1 MKKRS
6 IAFLLSLVMLLSLLT
21 PTALAEE
28 PDQEGQA
35 TEERTEIPA
44 LSAAEVAVP
53 REAAFGDETTV
64 TAPEGAESYQ
74 WQFQLMEGLWVNI
87 SGDESAAIVLT
98 YAKVCNMLDESGAA
112 SLRCLVDGAASETL
126 TVTVTDEPAQ
136 EPDETPV
143 PDEEPVLDEEPVPD
157 EEPVLDE
164 EPVIQPV
171 LPILDPQQSAE
182 DTIVGVSNSAVGAQE
197 ETGDETPAEDET
209 PNPKRYSVVI
219 KYVFEDETPAANSW
233 TSTIGENEAL
243 NETVTSPTVVG
254 YAPDRTE
261 VVLNVEQVTKDIVET
276 VTYSPAEVNFTVEH
290 YWQNLENDEYGTAP
304 HETSTERGMTNDPV
318 GDGFAKT
325 YDGFTALL
333 YNTRTKIAADGTTV
347 VKIYYV
353 RNYYLLTFN
362 LDGGYGVDPIYARYG
377 ATVSVNDPQKAGY
390 TFDKWEP
397 DVPATVPY
405 ANTSYTAKW
414 NEGNA
419 TYLVQYWQE
428 NANDNGY
435 SYESSEKK
443 SGQVGSQVSGSD
455 TKRYTGFHFDH
466 ADQNVTIL
474 GDGTSV
480 VNVYYK
486 RDTYTLTFK
495 VETWPSGWVTKAEF
509 KNVKYG
515 EDTTKYWN
523 QAPSGYLWYVDVP
536 DYSGEVPFYTAA
548 PDMPNSNLTIYGDTS
563 NGSSTIHYQEL
574 RTNKKIKD
582 DLKVQIRKWGFTS
595 EDYIKI
601 PGFKYN
607 SSSPKQGVQS
617 RDKDRYIYYTRES
630 YRLDFNNH
638 GTIIDSKSVPYEAA
652 LSGYNIGEPAYP
664 SGENGLEEG
673 AYEFD
678 GWYMDPGFTTPVN
691 WSTDN
696 LPYHNQVLYAKRK
709 LKTHTVRLFQTEDA
723 AKPLYTYTD
732 VTHGTCVA
740 AVEAPES
747 SYSFAGWWYK
757 EDGVEKRFDF
767 SMPIRRDMGIYAK
780 WSDNTMVPFTIHFQL
795 ANGTPVAGD
804 YTDYA
809 LAGTTLTV
817 DALTGSSLYPDYQ
830 KGYFPHVKSHNV
842 KMMVD
847 GTNEFTFIYT
857 RKDTVKYTVRYV
869 DAATGED
876 LIDSVTHDTSD
887 AIVTE
892 NFVVIPN
899 YRPDAYQKRL
909 ILSSNEE
916 ENVIIFYYTK
926 DTVHAP
932 LRVIHWTQNIA
943 GTGYN
948 VQQEYTNLDAVIG
961 ESYREAPKNLTG
973 FHYVRGDVNGVETDL
988 VTIDGVKYL
997 QGTVESGTGLV
1008 LNLYYDRDSYG
1019 YVFRFLEEGTDEVLA
1034 NPVEGSAL
1042 YESQVTERAKTIPGY
1057 VLMGPAQSQTIKIGT
1072 SDNERTFYYKEA
1084 DVTIL
1089 YKAVTEDMGSVSL
1102 GSESIKAIQGDADGS
1117 TPTAKDGYEFKGWYK
1132 DEQCVTPVDGSW
1144 VGADNKLTPQKE
1156 NGVYVAR
1163 TYYAK
1168 FAEKEITINYV
1179 AVGPDGATDF
1189 GSVTPANEKVKAVT
1203 GVAQGST
1210 AAANGGFRFVGWY
1223 DNANCTGTA
1232 LSDNPNYVPT
1242 KPGDL
1247 WTDATYYAKFEP
1259 DVADLTISKRG
1270 CANID
1275 ENQSFI
1281 FTVKG
1286 EGLPTEGLKVVVTGN
1301 GSVTIKGLK
1310 VGTTYTIT
1318 EDTGWSWRYTPTA
1331 EKQEHTMVAGENQNT
1346 VTFTNERPMD
1356 KWLNGCSI
1364 KVNNWKQKQKAGEE
1378 SPETN

>member
-6 IAFLLSLVMLLSLLT
+6 IAFLLSLIMLLSLLT

-28 PDQEGQA
+28 PEQEGQA

-44 LSAAEVAVP
+44 LSETTVAVP

-74 WQFQLMEGLWVNI
+74 WQFRLMEDLWVNI
-87 SGDESAAIVLT
+87 SGDESAEIVLT

-126 TVTVTDEPAQ
+126 TVTVTDETAQ

-157 EEPVLDE
+157 EEPV
-164 EPVIQPV
+164 IQPV
-171 LPILDPQQSAE
+171 LPVLDPQQSAE
-182 DTIVGVSNSAVGAQE
+182 DTIMGVSNGAVGVQE
-197 ETGDETPAEDET
+197 ETGDEDVVAQDET
-209 PNPKRYSVVI
+209 PNPKKYSVEI
-219 KYVFEDETPAANSW
+219 KYVFENGTPAANSW

-254 YAPDRTE
+254 YAPDSAE
-261 VVLNVEQVTKDIVET
+261 VVLNVAHVTGNIVET
-276 VTYSPAEVNFTVEH
+276 VTYFPAEVNFTVEH
-290 YWQNLENDEYGTAP
+290 YWQNLENDGYGATP
-304 HETSTERGMTNDPV
+304 HETSTESGTTNDPV
-318 GDGFAKT
+318 GEGFAKS

-333 YNTRTKIAADGTTV
+333 YNTRTKIAADGSTV

-377 ATVSVNDPQKAGY
+377 ATVSVNDPQKAGH
-390 TFDKWEP
+390 TFDKWQP
-397 DVPATVPY
+397 DIPATVPY

-414 NEGNA
+414 NKGNA

-435 SYESSEKK
+435 SYESSEQK

-486 RDTYTLTFK
+486 RNTYTLTFK
-495 VETWPSGWVTKAEF
+495 VETWFDWTTETEF

-515 EDTTKYWN
+515 EDTTKYWD
-523 QAPSGYLWYVDVP
+523 QASSEYLWYTGA
-536 DYSGEVPFYTAA
+536 YSSTFYTAA
-548 PDMPNSNLTIYGDTS
+548 PDMPDNDLTIYGKTS
-563 NGSSTIHYQEL
+563 KGSSTIHYLE
-574 RTNKKIKD
+574 KKTGVTIKD
-582 DLKVQIRKWGFTS
+582 DLTVRRGTWSFTS

-601 PGFKYN
+601 PGFKYD
-607 SSSPKQGVQS
+607 SSSPGQGVS
-617 RDKDRYIYYTRES
+617 SSKKDRYIYYTRKS
-630 YRLDFNNH
+630 YQLDFNNH

-691 WSTDN
+691 WSTDKM
-696 LPYHNQVLYAKRK
+696 PYHNQVLYAKWK
-709 LKTHTVRLFQTEDA
+709 LKTHTVRLLQTEDA
-723 AKPLYTYTD
+723 AEPLYTYTD

-740 AVEAPES
+740 AVEDPKNG

-767 SMPIRRDMGIYAK
+767 SMPIRRDMNIYAK
-780 WSDNTMVPFTIHFQL
+780 WSDNTMVPFTIHFML
-795 ANGTPVAGD
+795 DDETTKVADD

-830 KGYFPHVKSHNV
+830 KGYFPNVKSHNV

-869 DAATGED
+869 DAATGKD
-876 LIDSVTHDTSD
+876 LIESVTKDTSD

-892 NFVVIPN
+892 NFVAIEG

-916 ENVIIFYYTK
+916 ENVIIFYYTVDK
-926 DTVHAP
+926 VHAP

-948 VQQEYTNLDAVIG
+948 IQQEYTNLDAVIG
-961 ESYREAPKNLTG
+961 ESYQEAPKNLTG
-973 FHYVRGDVNGVETDL
+973 FHYVRGDVNGVETAL
-988 VTIDGVKYL
+988 VTIDGVEYL
-997 QGTVESGTGLV
+997 QGIVGSGTGLV
-1008 LNLYYDRDSYG
+1008 LNLYYDRDSYD
-1019 YVFRFLEEGTDEVLA
+1019 YVFRFLEEGTDEELA
-1034 NPVEGSAL
+1034 DPVEGRAL

-1057 VLMGPAQSQTIKIGT
+1057 VLVDSAQSQTIKIGT
-1072 SDNERTFYYKEA
+1072 SDNVRTFYYKEA

-1102 GSESIKAIQGDADGS
+1102 ASESIKAIQGDAEGS

-1132 DEQCVTPVDGSW
+1132 DEQCVTPVESSW
-1144 VGADNKLTPQKE
+1144 VDADNKLTPQKE

-1168 FAEKEITINYV
+1168 FAEKEATINYQV
-1179 AVGPDGATDF
+1179 VGPDGCGTLDRYSETVMVVSGTAN
-1189 GSVTPANEKVKAVT
+1189 GSIP
-1203 GVAQGST
+1203 T
-1210 AAANGGFRFVGWY
+1210 AAAGFRFVGWFKDVACTEAVEPSWVT
-1223 DNANCTGTA
+1223 DNKLT
-1232 LSDNPNYVPT
+1232 PQ

-1259 DVADLTISKRG
+1259 DVADLTISKSG
-1270 CANID
+1270 CADID

-1281 FTVKG
+1281 FTVTG
-1286 EGLPTEGLKVVVTGN
+1286 EGLPAEGLKVVVTGN
-1301 GSVTIKGLK
+1301 GSVTITGLK

-1331 EKQEHTMVAGENQNT
+1331 KEQKKMLDVDKTKNT
-1346 VTFTNERPMD
+1346 VIFSNSRNEDR
-1356 KWLNGCSI
+1356 WLNGCSI
-1364 KVNNWKQKQKAGEE
+1364 KVNNWKKKAGEE

>member
-28 PDQEGQA
+28 PDQEAQV
-35 TEERTEIPA
+35 TEESTEIPA
-44 LSAAEVAVP
+44 LSAATVAVP

-143 PDEEPVLDEEPVPD
+143 PDEEPVLE

-164 EPVIQPV
+164 EPVAQPV
-171 LPILDPQQSAE
+171 LPVLDPQQSAE
-182 DTIVGVSNSAVGAQE
+182 DTIVGVSNGAVGVQE
-197 ETGDETPAEDET
+197 ETGDEDVVAQDET
-209 PNPKRYSVVI
+209 PNPKKYSVEI
-219 KYVFEDETPAANSW
+219 KYVFEDGTPAANSW

-276 VTYSPAEVNFTVEH
+276 VTYFPAEVNFTVEH
-290 YWQNLENDEYGTAP
+290 YWQNLENDGYGTAP
-304 HETSTERGMTNDPV
+304 HETSTESGMTNDPV
-318 GDGFAKT
+318 GEGFAKS

-353 RNYYLLTFN
+353 RNYYLLAFN

-390 TFDKWEP
+390 TFDGWQP
-397 DVPATVPY
+397 DIPATVPY
-405 ANTSYTAKW
+405 ANTAYTAKW
-414 NEGNA
+414 NEGKA

-428 NANDNGY
+428 NANDDGY
-435 SYESSEKK
+435 SYESSEQK
-443 SGQVGSQVSGSD
+443 SGQVGSKVSGKD
-455 TKRYTGFHFDH
+455 TKSYTGFHFDH
-466 ADQNVTIL
+466 ADQNVTIQ
-474 GDGTSV
+474 GNGTSV

-486 RDTYTLTFK
+486 RNTYTLTFK
-495 VETWPSGWVTKAEF
+495 ILDCSKWFLHSHSDDCYRVNKTFTGI
-509 KNVKYG
+509 KNG
-515 EDTTKYWN
+515 ADTSYWWN
-523 QAPSGYLWYVDVP
+523 QAASGYVWYTGPSSSTAYSFPATMPNGNLTVYGQKMDGKSTIYYYETGTQNEIK
-536 DYSGEVPFYTAA
+536 DHFTLAGTYSG
-548 PDMPNSNLTIYGDTS
+548 LT
-563 NGSSTIHYQEL
+563 
-574 RTNKKIKD
+574 K
-582 DLKVQIRKWGFTS
+582 
-595 EDYIKI
+595 EDFVDI
-601 PGFKYN
+601 PGFTYASN
-607 SSSPKQGVQS
+607 SKRG
-617 RDKDRYIYYTRES
+617 DTYYIYYNRNS
-630 YRLDFNNH
+630 YKLDFNNR
-638 GTIIDSKSVPYEAA
+638 GTIIKTEIVPYDKA
-652 LSGYNIGEPAYP
+652 LSSYEIKNPAYP
-664 SGENGLEEG
+664 AGLEEG

-678 GWYMDPGFTTPVN
+678 GWYTDPGFITPVN
-691 WSTDN
+691 WSTDKM
-696 LPYHNQVLYAKRK
+696 PYHNQVLYAKWK
-709 LKTHTVRLFQTEDA
+709 LVTHTVRLFQTEDA
-723 AKPLYTYTD
+723 AEPLYTYTD

-740 AVEAPES
+740 AVEDPKNG

-757 EDGVEKRFDF
+757 DEDGVEKRFDF
-767 SMPIRRDMGIYAK
+767 SMPIRRDMDIYAK
-780 WSDNTMVPFTIHFQL
+780 WSDNTMVPFTIHFML
-795 ANGTPVAGD
+795 DDETTRVADD

-869 DAATGED
+869 DAATGKD
-876 LIDSVTHDTSD
+876 LIESVTKDTSD

-892 NFVVIPN
+892 NFVAIEG

-916 ENVIIFYYTK
+916 ENVIIFYYTVDK
-926 DTVHAP
+926 VHAP

-943 GTGYN
+943 CTGYN
-948 VQQEYTNLDAVIG
+948 IQQEYTNLDAVIG

-973 FHYVRGDVNGVETDL
+973 FHYARGDVNGVETAL
-988 VTIDGVKYL
+988 VTIDGVEYL
-997 QGTVESGTGLV
+997 QGIVESGTGLV
-1008 LNLYYDRDSYG
+1008 LNLYYDRNSYD
-1019 YVFRFLEEGTDEVLA
+1019 YVFRFLKEGTDEVLED
-1034 NPVEGSAL
+1034 PVEGSAL

-1057 VLMGPAQSQTIKIGT
+1057 VLVGPAQSQTIKIGT
-1072 SDNERTFYYKEA
+1072 SGNERTFYYKEA

-1102 GSESIKAIQGDADGS
+1102 GNESIQAIQGDADGS

-1179 AVGPDGATDF
+1179 AVGPDGATGF
-1189 GSVTPANEKVKAVT
+1189 GSVTPTSETVKVVT
-1203 GVAQGST
+1203 GAAQGST
-1210 AAANGGFRFVGWY
+1210 AAANDGFRFVGWY

-1232 LSDNPNYVPT
+1232 LSTELKYVPT

-1259 DVADLTISKRG
+1259 DVADLTITKTG

-1281 FTVKG
+1281 FTVTG

-1318 EDTGWSWRYTPTA
+1318 EDTGWSWRYTPEA
-1331 EKQEHTMVAGENQNT
+1331 NGQEHTMVADKTQNT
-1346 VTFTNERPMD
+1346 VTFTNERKED

-1364 KVNNWKQKQKAGEE
+1364 KVNNWKKKAGEE